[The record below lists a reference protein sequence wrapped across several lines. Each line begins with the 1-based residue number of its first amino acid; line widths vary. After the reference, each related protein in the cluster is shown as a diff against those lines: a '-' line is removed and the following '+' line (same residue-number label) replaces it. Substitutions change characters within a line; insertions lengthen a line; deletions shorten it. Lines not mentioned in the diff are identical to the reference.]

1 MALTIH
7 APLRLHSTNASDAFV
22 DDNGHLS
29 EWAYMLMFAD
39 NTDAFLRFIGAGD
52 DYKAAGHSM
61 RTAETHLR
69 QVRDVRPGQPLRL
82 TLQLLGHD
90 SKRIHVLHEMFAPG
104 LGCAAT
110 AEQMLVHVRTRSGQ
124 VEPFGP
130 PISDRVRE
138 IAVAHE
144 RLLVPDFVGR
154 SIQPPA
160 EYDRAGVPA
169 CSGGYLFHLRSPAW
183 VGEDLVGD
191 FGPRFGAELGQD
203 VRDMSLNCVAR

>member
-1 MALTIH
+1 MTLTIP
-7 APLRLHSTNASDAFV
+7 APLQLHSTSVAEALA

-29 EWAYMLMFAD
+29 EWAYLLIFAD
-39 NTDAFLRFIGAGD
+39 NADAFLRFIGADD
-52 DYKAAGHSM
+52 DYRGSGYTM

-69 QVRDVRPGQPLRL
+69 QVRDVKPGQPLRL

-90 SKRIHVLHEMFAPG
+90 SKRLHVLHEMFAPG

-110 AEQMLVHVRTRSGQ
+110 AEQMLVHVHTRSGRA
-124 VEPFGP
+124 EPFGR

-154 SIQPPA
+154 SIRPPA
-160 EYDRAGVPA
+160 EYDRAEVPA
-169 CSGGYLFHLRSPAW
+169 CSGGYLFHLPSSAW
-183 VGEDLVGD
+183 VGEDQD
-191 FGPRFGAELGQD
+191 ERD
-203 VRDMSLNCVAR
+203 VRLHSVAG